1 VRRIEPA
8 ARRFA
13 WGVALLLPAIGVGG
27 TLLQLAG
34 VIHRSLSPAGM
45 LANSGGLLAISLSIW
60 WGASRRVTLFSD
72 AIEVSDWLS
81 SRKLRR
87 DEIRSRRIGRG
98 GRFRLNWYH
107 VLVPARTTDRCLLRS
122 NRRSAHRRLEQRLA
136 DGAWLVNQFAYV
148 LEDLAR
154 YRNPAAHREPVGLE
168 DAARLRAQ
176 LLGVGCY
183 GDLVRLAGVRAK

>member
-98 GRFRLNWYH
+98 GRFRLNW
-107 VLVPARTTDRCLLRS
+107 
-122 NRRSAHRRLEQRLA
+122 
-136 DGAWLVNQFAYV
+136 
-148 LEDLAR
+148 
-154 YRNPAAHREPVGLE
+154 
-168 DAARLRAQ
+168 
-176 LLGVGCY
+176 
-183 GDLVRLAGVRAK
+183 